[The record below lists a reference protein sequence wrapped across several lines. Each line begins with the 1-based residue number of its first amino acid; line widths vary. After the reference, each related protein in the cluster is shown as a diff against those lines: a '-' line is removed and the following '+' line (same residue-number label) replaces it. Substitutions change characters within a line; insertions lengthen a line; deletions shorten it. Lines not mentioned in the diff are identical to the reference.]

1 MSLPNPSPVPLVQN
15 PPFAVSRP
23 DFARRLAD
31 RLTLNPPEA
40 LFDPKHFPALGDHN
54 LAPLMASPDPR
65 KHRPAAV
72 LVGLVET
79 ADSYKVLLT
88 KRAANLR
95 THSGQIAFPGGKI
108 DPEDDSAV
116 AAALREAQEEVGL
129 HPDFVTPIGYL
140 DPYLSGTGYR
150 ILPVVA
156 TIRHGFTLTPD
167 PSEVDA
173 VFDVPLGFLM
183 DPANHARH
191 IRELRGAWRTYHA
204 MPYDDYY
211 IWGVTAGILKNLY
224 ERMV

>member
-1 MSLPNPSPVPLVQN
+1 MNLLDMPPSLRAPEPS
-15 PPFAVSRP
+15 FAVSRP
-23 DFARRLAD
+23 DFARRLSE
-31 RLTLNPPEA
+31 RLTLEPPEA
-40 LFDPKHFPALGDHN
+40 LFDPKHFPKLGDHN

-79 ADSYKVLLT
+79 GDGYSVLLT
-88 KRAANLR
+88 RRAANLR

-116 AAALREAQEEVGL
+116 SAALREAQEEVGL
-129 HPDFVTPIGYL
+129 SPDFVTPIGYL

-156 TIRHGFTLTPD
+156 TIKHGFTLTPD
-167 PSEVDA
+167 PSEVET

-204 MPYDDYY
+204 MPYQEHY

>member
-1 MSLPNPSPVPLVQN
+1 MNSLDLPRSPARQG

-23 DFARRLAD
+23 DFARRLAQ
-31 RLTLNPPEA
+31 RLTLDLPEA
-40 LFDPKHFPALGDHN
+40 LFDPKHFPKLGDHN

-65 KHRPAAV
+65 THRPAAV
-72 LVGLVET
+72 LVGLIET
-79 ADSYKVLLT
+79 DDGYSVLLT
-88 KRAANLR
+88 RRAANLR

-116 AAALREAQEEVGL
+116 SAAMREAKEEVGL
-129 HPDFVTPIGYL
+129 DPHFVTPIGYL

-156 TIRHGFTLTPD
+156 TIRPGFTLVPD
-167 PSEVDA
+167 PSEVDL
-173 VFDVPLGFLM
+173 VFEVPLDFLM
-183 DPANHARH
+183 DPVNHARH

-204 MPYDDYY
+204 MPYQDHY